1 MNLLAGSTGFL
12 GNNILKELGFN
23 KSPTIA
29 LGRRPVSNLPVDA
42 EELVKDRLKE
52 LISFREEN
60 QDIKD
65 FWGKQFDLGL
75 AWVHFPEGSGGLN
88 VNPKF
93 QLLVNETLRNEGI
106 STSNRIAN
114 LLGIGMGAPTIK
126 EYGTQEQIDKYLRPM
141 FTADEIWCQL
151 FSEPGSGSDLASLST
166 KAVDDGDGYIVN
178 GQKVWTTLGHLS
190 KWGLLVTRTDPDVP
204 KHRGLT
210 FFIVDMESEG
220 VEVRPLRQITGE
232 AEFNEVYFT
241 DVKIPKENVLGEV
254 GDGWRVSLAILMNER
269 VAIGGNVRQRGS
281 GAPGHLVQLWK
292 DRNLDDPVVKDKL
305 VELWIQQEAVRLT
318 NMRASELREK
328 GTPGPEGSTSK
339 LHEAE
344 INKSSYEFG
353 MEMLGNDGLL
363 FPRGY
368 ELSQPELNFD
378 NDSYGFTDTQSL
390 FLRSRANSI
399 EGGTSEI
406 MRNIIAERVLG
417 LPSEP
422 KLDKDKAWKD
432 LPRS

>member
-1 MNLLAGSTGFL
+1 MTKIDTKPIDSEA
-12 GNNILKELGFN
+12 
-23 KSPTIA
+23 
-29 LGRRPVSNLPVDA
+29 
-42 EELVKDRLKE
+42 LVKSKLQE
-52 LISFREEN
+52 LIDFRKDD
-60 QDIKD
+60 QDIRE

-75 AWVHFPEGSGGLN
+75 AWVQFPEGAGGLGL
-88 VNPKF
+88 NPKY
-93 QLLVNETLRNEGI
+93 QLLITETLRNEGI
-106 STSNRIAN
+106 SQQNKIAN
-114 LLGIGMGAPTIK
+114 ILGIGMGAPTIV
-126 EYGTQEQIDKYLRPM
+126 EYGTAEQISKYLRPM
-141 FTADEIWCQL
+141 FTTEEIWCQL

-178 GQKVWTTLGHLS
+178 GQKVWTTLGHLA
-190 KWGLLVTRTDPDVP
+190 KWGLIVTRTDPNVP

-210 FFIVDMESEG
+210 FFIVDMESDG
-220 VEVRPLRQITGE
+220 VDVRPLRQITGE

-241 DVKIPKENVLGEV
+241 DVKIPKENMLGAV

-269 VAIGGNVRQRGS
+269 VAIGGNVRERGS

-292 DRNLDDPVVKDKL
+292 DNELDDPVTKDKL
-305 VELWIQQEAVRLT
+305 VSLWIEQEAVRLT
-318 NMRASELREK
+318 NMRAIENREK

-339 LHEAE
+339 LYEAE

-353 MEMLGNDGLL
+353 MEMLGNEGLL

-368 ELSQPELNFD
+368 ALTQPELNFD
-378 NDSYGFTDTQSL
+378 NETFGFTDTQSL

-417 LPSEP
+417 LPSET

-432 LPRS
+432 IPRS

>member
-1 MNLLAGSTGFL
+1 MTDT
-12 GNNILKELGFN
+12 K
-23 KSPTIA
+23 TDT
-29 LGRRPVSNLPVDA
+29 SNPEV
-42 EELVKDRLKE
+42 LVKEKLDE
-52 LISFREEN
+52 LISFRKTTDSMHE
-60 QDIKD
+60 
-65 FWGKQFDLGL
+65 FWSKQYDLGL
-75 AWVHFPEGSGGLN
+75 AWVHFPVGTGGLD

-93 QLLVNETLRNEGI
+93 QLMINEALRKEGI
-106 STSNRIAN
+106 SINNRIAN
-114 LLGIGMGAPTIK
+114 ILGIGMGAPTIS
-126 EYGTQEQIDKYLRPM
+126 EYGTDDQKNKYLRPM
-141 FTADEIWCQL
+141 FAAEEIWCQM

-178 GQKVWTTLGHLS
+178 GQKVWTTLGHLA
-190 KWGLLVTRTDPDVP
+190 KWGLLVARTDPNVP

-269 VAIGGNVRQRGS
+269 VAIGGNVRERGA

-292 DRNLDDPVVKDKL
+292 DKELDDPVIKDQL
-305 VELWIQQEAVRLT
+305 MELWIQQEAVRLT
-318 NMRASELREK
+318 NLRATQLREK

-344 INKSSYEFG
+344 INKASYEFG
-353 MEMLGNDGLL
+353 MDMLGNDGLL

-368 ELSQPELNFD
+368 SLSQPELNFD
-378 NDSYGFTDTQSL
+378 NDSFGFTDTQSL
-390 FLRSRANSI
+390 FLRARANSI

-422 KLDKDKAWKD
+422 SLDKDKAWKD
-432 LPRS
+432 IPRS

>member
-1 MNLLAGSTGFL
+1 MTKIETKPL
-12 GNNILKELGFN
+12 
-23 KSPTIA
+23 
-29 LGRRPVSNLPVDA
+29 DA
-42 EELVKDRLKE
+42 EELVKSKLQE
-52 LISFREEN
+52 LIDFRREN
-60 QDIKD
+60 NDIKE

-75 AWVHFPEGSGGLN
+75 AWVQFPEGAGGLGL
-88 VNPKF
+88 NPKY
-93 QLLVNETLRNEGI
+93 QLMVIETLRNEGI
-106 STSNRIAN
+106 SQQNRVAN
-114 LLGIGMGAPTIK
+114 ILGIGMGAPTII
-126 EYGTQEQIDKYLRPM
+126 EYGTEEQISKYLRPM
-141 FTADEIWCQL
+141 FTTEEIWCQL

-178 GQKVWTTLGHLS
+178 GQKVWTTLGHLA
-190 KWGLLVTRTDPDVP
+190 KWGLIVTRTDPNVP

-220 VEVRPLRQITGE
+220 VDVRPLRQITGE

-241 DVKIPKENVLGEV
+241 DVKIPKENILGSLGE
-254 GDGWRVSLAILMNER
+254 GWRVSLTILMNER
-269 VAIGGNVRQRGS
+269 VAIGGNVRERGS

-292 DRNLDDPVVKDKL
+292 EKNLHDPVTRDKL
-305 VELWIQQEAVRLT
+305 IKLWIEQEAVRLT
-318 NMRASELREK
+318 NMRAVENREK

-339 LHEAE
+339 LYEAE
-344 INKSSYEFG
+344 INKASYEFG
-353 MEMLGNDGLL
+353 MDMLGNDGLL

-368 ELSQPELNFD
+368 ALTQPELNFE
-378 NDSYGFTDTQSL
+378 NETFGFTDTQSL

-432 LPRS
+432 IPRS

>member
-1 MNLLAGSTGFL
+1 MTKIETKPL
-12 GNNILKELGFN
+12 
-23 KSPTIA
+23 
-29 LGRRPVSNLPVDA
+29 DA
-42 EELVKDRLKE
+42 EELVKSKLQE
-52 LISFREEN
+52 LIDFRKEN
-60 QDIKD
+60 NDIKE

-75 AWVHFPEGSGGLN
+75 AWVQFPEGAGGLGL
-88 VNPKF
+88 NPKY
-93 QLLVNETLRNEGI
+93 QLMVIETLRNEGI
-106 STSNRIAN
+106 SQQNRVAN
-114 LLGIGMGAPTIK
+114 ILGIGMGAPTII
-126 EYGTQEQIDKYLRPM
+126 EYGTEEQISKYLRPM
-141 FTADEIWCQL
+141 FTTEEIWCQL

-178 GQKVWTTLGHLS
+178 GQKVWTTLGHLA
-190 KWGLLVTRTDPDVP
+190 KWGLIVTRTDPNVP

-220 VEVRPLRQITGE
+220 VDVRPLRQITGE

-241 DVKIPKENVLGEV
+241 DVKIPKENILGSLGE
-254 GDGWRVSLAILMNER
+254 GWRVSLTILMNER
-269 VAIGGNVRQRGS
+269 VAIGGNVRERGS

-292 DRNLDDPVVKDKL
+292 EKNLQDPVTRDKL
-305 VELWIQQEAVRLT
+305 IKLCIEQEAVRLT
-318 NMRASELREK
+318 NMRAVENREK

-339 LHEAE
+339 LYEAE
-344 INKSSYEFG
+344 INKASYEFG
-353 MEMLGNDGLL
+353 MDMLGNDGLL

-368 ELSQPELNFD
+368 ALTQPELNFE
-378 NDSYGFTDTQSL
+378 NETFGFTDTQSL

-432 LPRS
+432 IPRS

>member
-1 MNLLAGSTGFL
+1 MTKIETKPL
-12 GNNILKELGFN
+12 
-23 KSPTIA
+23 
-29 LGRRPVSNLPVDA
+29 DA
-42 EELVKDRLKE
+42 EELVKSKLQE
-52 LISFREEN
+52 LIYFRKEN
-60 QDIKD
+60 NDIKE

-75 AWVHFPEGSGGLN
+75 AWVQFPEGAGGLGL
-88 VNPKF
+88 NPKY
-93 QLLVNETLRNEGI
+93 QLMVIETLRNEGI
-106 STSNRIAN
+106 SQQNRVAN
-114 LLGIGMGAPTIK
+114 ILGIGMGAPTII
-126 EYGTQEQIDKYLRPM
+126 EYGTEEQISKYLRPM
-141 FTADEIWCQL
+141 FTTEEIWCQL

-178 GQKVWTTLGHLS
+178 GQKVWTTLGHLA
-190 KWGLLVTRTDPDVP
+190 KWGLIVTRTDPNVP

-220 VEVRPLRQITGE
+220 VDVRPLRQITGE

-241 DVKIPKENVLGEV
+241 DVKIPKENILGSLGE
-254 GDGWRVSLAILMNER
+254 GWRVSLTILMNER
-269 VAIGGNVRQRGS
+269 VAIGGNVRERGS

-292 DRNLDDPVVKDKL
+292 EKNLQDPVTRDKL
-305 VELWIQQEAVRLT
+305 IKLWIEQEAVRLT
-318 NMRASELREK
+318 NMRAVENREK

-339 LHEAE
+339 LYEAE
-344 INKSSYEFG
+344 INKASYEFG
-353 MEMLGNDGLL
+353 MDMLGNDGLL

-368 ELSQPELNFD
+368 ALTQPELNFE
-378 NDSYGFTDTQSL
+378 NETFGFTDTQSL

-432 LPRS
+432 IPRS

>member
-1 MNLLAGSTGFL
+1 MVDTATD
-12 GNNILKELGFN
+12 I
-23 KSPTIA
+23 
-29 LGRRPVSNLPVDA
+29 SNPEV
-42 EELVKDRLKE
+42 LVREKLDE
-52 LISFREEN
+52 LISFRNEN
-60 QDIKD
+60 QDIKE

-75 AWVHFPEGSGGLN
+75 AWVQYPEGAGGLGI
-88 VNPKF
+88 NPKY
-93 QLLVNETLRNEGI
+93 QLLVTEILREQGI
-106 STSNRIAN
+106 SQQNRIAN
-114 LLGIGMGAPTIK
+114 ILGIGMGAPTII
-126 EYGTQEQIDKYLRPM
+126 EYGTPEQISKYLRPM
-141 FTADEIWCQL
+141 FTTDEVWCQM

-178 GQKVWTTLGHLS
+178 GQKVWTTLGHLA

-210 FFIVDMESEG
+210 FFIVDMESDG
-220 VEVRPLRQITGE
+220 VDVRPLRQITGE

-241 DVKIPKENVLGEV
+241 DVKIPKENMLGNL
-254 GDGWRVSLAILMNER
+254 GDGWRVSLTVLMNER
-269 VAIGGNVRQRGS
+269 VAIGGNVRERGT
-281 GAPGHLVQLWK
+281 GAPGHLVQLWNDK
-292 DRNLDDPVVKDKL
+292 ELDDPVSRDKL
-305 VELWIQQEAVRLT
+305 IKLWIEQEAIRLT
-318 NMRASELREK
+318 NMRATENREK

-339 LHEAE
+339 LYEAE
-344 INKSSYEFG
+344 INKASYEFG
-353 MEMLGNDGLL
+353 MEMLGNDALL

-368 ELSQPELNFD
+368 ELTQPELNFE
-378 NDSYGFTDTQSL
+378 NETFGFTDTQSL

-432 LPRS
+432 IPRS

>member
-1 MNLLAGSTGFL
+1 MTKIETKPL
-12 GNNILKELGFN
+12 
-23 KSPTIA
+23 
-29 LGRRPVSNLPVDA
+29 DA
-42 EELVKDRLKE
+42 EELVKSKLQE
-52 LISFREEN
+52 LIDFRKEN
-60 QDIKD
+60 NDIKE

-75 AWVHFPEGSGGLN
+75 AWVQFPEGAGGLGL
-88 VNPKF
+88 NPKY
-93 QLLVNETLRNEGI
+93 QLMVIETLRNEGI
-106 STSNRIAN
+106 SQQNRVAN
-114 LLGIGMGAPTIK
+114 ILGIGMGAPTII
-126 EYGTQEQIDKYLRPM
+126 EYGTEEQISKYLRPM
-141 FTADEIWCQL
+141 FTTEEIWCQL

-178 GQKVWTTLGHLS
+178 GQKVWTTLGHLA
-190 KWGLLVTRTDPDVP
+190 KWGLIVTRTDPNVP

-220 VEVRPLRQITGE
+220 VDVRPLRQITGE

-241 DVKIPKENVLGEV
+241 DVKIPKENILGSLGE
-254 GDGWRVSLAILMNER
+254 GWRVSLTILMNER
-269 VAIGGNVRQRGS
+269 VAIGGNVRERGS

-292 DRNLDDPVVKDKL
+292 EKNLQDPVTRDKL
-305 VELWIQQEAVRLT
+305 IKLWIEQEAVRLT
-318 NMRASELREK
+318 NMRAVENREK

-339 LHEAE
+339 LYEAE
-344 INKSSYEFG
+344 INKASYEFG
-353 MEMLGNDGLL
+353 MDMLGNDGLL

-368 ELSQPELNFD
+368 ALSQPELNFE
-378 NDSYGFTDTQSL
+378 NETFGFTDTQSL

-432 LPRS
+432 IPRS

>member
-1 MNLLAGSTGFL
+1 MSDTKTDTSNP
-12 GNNILKELGFN
+12 EL
-23 KSPTIA
+23 
-29 LGRRPVSNLPVDA
+29 
-42 EELVKDRLKE
+42 LVKEKLDE
-52 LISFREEN
+52 LISFRNSTESMHE
-60 QDIKD
+60 
-65 FWGKQFDLGL
+65 FWAKQYDLGL
-75 AWVHFPEGSGGLN
+75 AWVHFPTGSGGLDL
-88 VNPKF
+88 NPKF
-93 QLLVNETLRNEGI
+93 QLMINETLRKEGI
-106 STSNRIAN
+106 SINNRIAN
-114 LLGIGMGAPTIK
+114 ILGIGMGAPTIA
-126 EYGTQEQIDKYLRPM
+126 EFGTEEQKNKYLRPM
-141 FTADEIWCQL
+141 FAAEEIWCQM

-178 GQKVWTTLGHLS
+178 GQKVWTTLGHLA
-190 KWGLLVTRTDPDVP
+190 KWGLLVARTDPNVP

-269 VAIGGNVRQRGS
+269 VAIGGNVRERGA

-292 DRNLDDPVVKDKL
+292 DKGLEDPVIKDQL
-305 VELWIQQEAVRLT
+305 MELWIQQEAVRLT
-318 NMRASELREK
+318 NLRATQLREK

-344 INKSSYEFG
+344 INKASYEFG
-353 MEMLGNDGLL
+353 MDMLGNDGLL

-368 ELSQPELNFD
+368 ALSQPELNFD
-378 NDSYGFTDTQSL
+378 NDSFGFTDTQSL
-390 FLRSRANSI
+390 FLRARANSI

-417 LPSEP
+417 LTSEP
-422 KLDKDKAWKD
+422 NLVKEKAWKD
-432 LPRS
+432 IPRS

>member
-1 MNLLAGSTGFL
+1 MAKIET
-12 GNNILKELGFN
+12 K
-23 KSPTIA
+23 PA
-29 LGRRPVSNLPVDA
+29 DA

-190 KWGLLVTRTDPDVP
+190 KWGLLVTRTDPD
-204 KHRGLT
+204 L
-210 FFIVDMESEG
+210 
-220 VEVRPLRQITGE
+220 
-232 AEFNEVYFT
+232 
-241 DVKIPKENVLGEV
+241 
-254 GDGWRVSLAILMNER
+254 SLIH
-269 VAIGGNVRQRGS
+269 I
-281 GAPGHLVQLWK
+281 
-292 DRNLDDPVVKDKL
+292 
-305 VELWIQQEAVRLT
+305 
-318 NMRASELREK
+318 
-328 GTPGPEGSTSK
+328 
-339 LHEAE
+339 
-344 INKSSYEFG
+344 
-353 MEMLGNDGLL
+353 
-363 FPRGY
+363 
-368 ELSQPELNFD
+368 
-378 NDSYGFTDTQSL
+378 
-390 FLRSRANSI
+390 
-399 EGGTSEI
+399 
-406 MRNIIAERVLG
+406 
-417 LPSEP
+417 
-422 KLDKDKAWKD
+422 
-432 LPRS
+432 

>member
-1 MNLLAGSTGFL
+1 MTKIETKPL
-12 GNNILKELGFN
+12 
-23 KSPTIA
+23 
-29 LGRRPVSNLPVDA
+29 DA
-42 EELVKDRLKE
+42 EELVKSKLQE
-52 LISFREEN
+52 LIDFRKEN
-60 QDIKD
+60 NDIKE

-75 AWVHFPEGSGGLN
+75 AWVQFPEGAGGLGL
-88 VNPKF
+88 NPKY
-93 QLLVNETLRNEGI
+93 QLMVIETLRNEGI
-106 STSNRIAN
+106 SQQNRVAN
-114 LLGIGMGAPTIK
+114 ILGIGMGAPTII
-126 EYGTQEQIDKYLRPM
+126 EYGTEEQISKYLRPM
-141 FTADEIWCQL
+141 FTTEEIWCQL

-178 GQKVWTTLGHLS
+178 GQKVWTTLGHLA
-190 KWGLLVTRTDPDVP
+190 KWGLIVTRTDPNVP

-220 VEVRPLRQITGE
+220 VDVRPLRQITGE

-241 DVKIPKENVLGEV
+241 DVKIPKENILGSLGE
-254 GDGWRVSLAILMNER
+254 GWRVSLTILMNER
-269 VAIGGNVRQRGS
+269 VAIGGNVRERGS

-292 DRNLDDPVVKDKL
+292 EKNLQDPVTRDKL
-305 VELWIQQEAVRLT
+305 IKLWIEQEAVRLT
-318 NMRASELREK
+318 NMRAVENREK

-339 LHEAE
+339 LYEAE
-344 INKSSYEFG
+344 INKASYEFG
-353 MEMLGNDGLL
+353 MDMLGNDALL

-368 ELSQPELNFD
+368 ALTQPELNFE
-378 NDSYGFTDTQSL
+378 NETFGFTDTQSL

-432 LPRS
+432 IPRS

>member
-1 MNLLAGSTGFL
+1 MTKIETKPL
-12 GNNILKELGFN
+12 
-23 KSPTIA
+23 
-29 LGRRPVSNLPVDA
+29 DA
-42 EELVKDRLKE
+42 EELVKSKLQE
-52 LISFREEN
+52 LIDFRKEN
-60 QDIKD
+60 NDIKE

-75 AWVHFPEGSGGLN
+75 AWVQFPEGAGGLGL
-88 VNPKF
+88 NPKY
-93 QLLVNETLRNEGI
+93 QLMVIETLRNEGI
-106 STSNRIAN
+106 SQQNRVAN
-114 LLGIGMGAPTIK
+114 ILGIGMGAPTII
-126 EYGTQEQIDKYLRPM
+126 EYGTEEQISKYLRPM
-141 FTADEIWCQL
+141 FTTEEIWCQL

-178 GQKVWTTLGHLS
+178 GQKVWTTLGHLA
-190 KWGLLVTRTDPDVP
+190 KWGLIVTRTDPNVP

-220 VEVRPLRQITGE
+220 VDVRPLRQITGE

-241 DVKIPKENVLGEV
+241 DVKIPKENILGSLGE
-254 GDGWRVSLAILMNER
+254 GWRVSLTILMNER
-269 VAIGGNVRQRGS
+269 VAIGGNVRERGS
-281 GAPGHLVQLWK
+281 GAPGHLAQLWK
-292 DRNLDDPVVKDKL
+292 EKNLQDPVTRDKL
-305 VELWIQQEAVRLT
+305 IKLWIEQEAVRLT
-318 NMRASELREK
+318 NMRAVENREK

-339 LHEAE
+339 LYEAE
-344 INKSSYEFG
+344 INKASYEFG
-353 MEMLGNDGLL
+353 MDMLGNDGLL

-368 ELSQPELNFD
+368 ALTQPELNFE
-378 NDSYGFTDTQSL
+378 NETFGFTDTQSL

-432 LPRS
+432 IPRS

>member
-1 MNLLAGSTGFL
+1 MTKIETKPL
-12 GNNILKELGFN
+12 
-23 KSPTIA
+23 
-29 LGRRPVSNLPVDA
+29 DA
-42 EELVKDRLKE
+42 EELVKSKLQE
-52 LISFREEN
+52 LIDFRKEN
-60 QDIKD
+60 NDIKE

-75 AWVHFPEGSGGLN
+75 AWVQFPEGAGGLGL
-88 VNPKF
+88 NPKY
-93 QLLVNETLRNEGI
+93 QLMVIETLRNEGI
-106 STSNRIAN
+106 SQQNRVAN
-114 LLGIGMGAPTIK
+114 ILGIGMGAPTII
-126 EYGTQEQIDKYLRPM
+126 EYGTEEQISEYLRPM
-141 FTADEIWCQL
+141 FTTEEIWCQL

-178 GQKVWTTLGHLS
+178 GQKVWTTLGHLA
-190 KWGLLVTRTDPDVP
+190 KWGLIVTRTDPNVP

-210 FFIVDMESEG
+210 FFIVDMESDG
-220 VEVRPLRQITGE
+220 VDVRPLRQITGE

-241 DVKIPKENVLGEV
+241 DVKIPKENILGSLGE
-254 GDGWRVSLAILMNER
+254 GWRVSLTILMNER
-269 VAIGGNVRQRGS
+269 VAIGGNVRERGS

-292 DRNLDDPVVKDKL
+292 EKNLQDPVTRDKL
-305 VELWIQQEAVRLT
+305 IKLWIEQEAVRLT
-318 NMRASELREK
+318 NMRAVENREK

-339 LHEAE
+339 LYEAE
-344 INKSSYEFG
+344 INKASYEFG
-353 MEMLGNDGLL
+353 MDMLGNDGLL

-368 ELSQPELNFD
+368 ALTQPELNFE
-378 NDSYGFTDTQSL
+378 NETFGFTDTQSL

-432 LPRS
+432 IPRS

>member
-1 MNLLAGSTGFL
+1 MSETLMSTS
-12 GNNILKELGFN
+12 NPEL
-23 KSPTIA
+23 
-29 LGRRPVSNLPVDA
+29 
-42 EELVKDRLKE
+42 LVKEKLAE
-52 LISFREEN
+52 LIEFRKTTDSLQE
-60 QDIKD
+60 

-75 AWVHFPEGSGGLN
+75 AWVQFPEGAGGLGL
-88 VNPKF
+88 NPKY
-93 QLLVNETLRNEGI
+93 QLIITETLRKEGI
-106 STSNRIAN
+106 SQQNRVAN
-114 LLGIGMGAPTIK
+114 ILGIGMGAPTIV
-126 EYGTQEQIDKYLRPM
+126 EYGTEEQIAKYLRPM
-141 FTADEIWCQL
+141 FTTEEIWCQL

-178 GQKVWTTLGHLS
+178 GQKVWTTLGHLA
-190 KWGLLVTRTDPDVP
+190 KWGLIVTRTDPDVP

-210 FFIVDMESEG
+210 FFIVDMESDG

-241 DVKIPKENVLGEV
+241 DVKIPKENILGAL

-269 VAIGGNVRQRGS
+269 VAIGGNVRDRGS

-292 DRNLDDPVVKDKL
+292 DQELDDPVTKDKL
-305 VELWIQQEAVRLT
+305 ISLWVEQEAVRLT
-318 NMRASELREK
+318 NMRAFENREK

-339 LHEAE
+339 LYEAE
-344 INKSSYEFG
+344 INKASYEFG
-353 MEMLGNDGLL
+353 MEMLGNEGLL

-368 ELSQPELNFD
+368 DLTQPELNFE
-378 NDSYGFTDTQSL
+378 NETFGFTDTQSL

-432 LPRS
+432 IPRS

>member
-1 MNLLAGSTGFL
+1 LTDT
-12 GNNILKELGFN
+12 K
-23 KSPTIA
+23 TDT
-29 LGRRPVSNLPVDA
+29 SNPEV
-42 EELVKDRLKE
+42 LVKEKLDE
-52 LISFREEN
+52 LISFRKTTDSMHE
-60 QDIKD
+60 
-65 FWGKQFDLGL
+65 FWSKQYDLGL
-75 AWVHFPEGSGGLN
+75 AWVHFPVGTGGLD

-93 QLLVNETLRNEGI
+93 QLMINEALRKEGI
-106 STSNRIAN
+106 SINNRIAN
-114 LLGIGMGAPTIK
+114 ILGIGMGAPTIS
-126 EYGTQEQIDKYLRPM
+126 EYGTDDQKNKYLKPM
-141 FTADEIWCQL
+141 FAAEEIWCQM

-178 GQKVWTTLGHLS
+178 GQKVWTTLGHLA
-190 KWGLLVTRTDPDVP
+190 KWGLLVARTDPNVP

-210 FFIVDMESEG
+210 FFIVDMESNG

-269 VAIGGNVRQRGS
+269 VAIGGNVRERGA

-292 DRNLDDPVVKDKL
+292 DKELDDPVIKDQL
-305 VELWIQQEAVRLT
+305 MELWIQQEAVRLT
-318 NMRASELREK
+318 NLRATQLREK

-344 INKSSYEFG
+344 INKASYEFG
-353 MEMLGNDGLL
+353 VDMLGNDGLL

-368 ELSQPELNFD
+368 ALSQPELNFD
-378 NDSYGFTDTQSL
+378 NDSFGFTDTQSL
-390 FLRSRANSI
+390 FLRARANSI

-422 KLDKDKAWKD
+422 SLDKDKAWKD
-432 LPRS
+432 IPRS

>member
-1 MNLLAGSTGFL
+1 MSDTKTD
-12 GNNILKELGFN
+12 I
-23 KSPTIA
+23 
-29 LGRRPVSNLPVDA
+29 SNPEV
-42 EELVKDRLKE
+42 LVKEKLDE
-52 LISFREEN
+52 LISFRKKTDSMHE
-60 QDIKD
+60 
-65 FWGKQFDLGL
+65 FWSKQYDLGL
-75 AWVHFPEGSGGLN
+75 AWVQFPVGTGGLDL
-88 VNPKF
+88 NPKF
-93 QLLVNETLRNEGI
+93 QLMINETLRKEGI
-106 STSNRIAN
+106 SINNRIAN
-114 LLGIGMGAPTIK
+114 ILGIGMGAPTIS
-126 EYGTQEQIDKYLRPM
+126 EYGTEDQKNKYLRPM
-141 FTADEIWCQL
+141 FAAEEIWCQM

-178 GQKVWTTLGHLS
+178 GQKVWTTLGHLA
-190 KWGLLVTRTDPDVP
+190 KWGLLVARTDSNVP

-269 VAIGGNVRQRGS
+269 VAIGGNVRERGA

-292 DRNLDDPVVKDKL
+292 DKELDDPVIKDQL
-305 VELWIQQEAVRLT
+305 MELWIQQEAVRLT
-318 NMRASELREK
+318 NLRATQLREK

-344 INKSSYEFG
+344 INKASYEFG
-353 MEMLGNDGLL
+353 MDMLGNDGLL

-368 ELSQPELNFD
+368 ALSQPELNFD